1 MKLLQLWIF
10 YPIILGINSILIFY
24 FINSNLIPLGL
35 IFLTIS
41 IFLPAIIYFF
51 MVRETPRGNEPIIIA
66 GIMAA
71 ISSLYFYLLN
81 NHIIKKES
89 INNISNF
96 LSFYNNENLEISFSM
111 TGAKPVLSLWFIT
124 FLSILVVHKIKQFIL
139 GKKVNYG

>member
-1 MKLLQLWIF
+1 
-10 YPIILGINSILIFY
+10 
-24 FINSNLIPLGL
+24 
-35 IFLTIS
+35 
-41 IFLPAIIYFF
+41 

-124 FLSILVVHKIKQFIL
+124 FLSILVVHKIKQFIQ
-139 GKKVNYG
+139 GKKVN